1 MERMTPA
8 ADWLETRYQQ
18 LQQWTNER
26 YGSSA
31 HRAWIA
37 IGIVIAL
44 GVLAVVGAVLAMLA
58 FAISAVVAVLS
69 AVAEGGAAL
78 VNGVT
83 DWKVT
88 AVVTEPV
95 RKYITTNA
103 ASLGADAGAIWL
115 TWAVCGMVLWVC
127 SLFHSWAARGG
138 WTLFGAATTAMVYMA
153 SPPGSQWLAAGVT
166 VMYWAVLSL
175 FALSGLRRHPRTVIS
190 VQPSPAPPPPTD
202 DLRENLAEATR
213 RLEQLEAA
221 VNDAN
226 RGDWPPPRPR
236 RR

>member
-1 MERMTPA
+1 MTQA
-8 ADWLETRYQQ
+8 ADWFETRYQQ
-18 LQQWTNER
+18 LQQWTDER
-26 YGSSA
+26 YGPSA
-31 HRAWIA
+31 HRAWIV

-44 GVLAVVGAVLAMLA
+44 GVLAVVGAVLGVLA
-58 FAISAVVAVLS
+58 FTISAVLAVLG
-69 AVAEGGAAL
+69 AFARGGAAL
-78 VNGVT
+78 VGGVT
-83 DWKVT
+83 DWEVT

-95 RKYITTNA
+95 RRYIATHA
-103 ASLGADAGAIWL
+103 AGLGADVGAIWL
-115 TWAVCGMVLWVC
+115 TWAICGAVLWVC
-127 SLFHSWAARGG
+127 SLFRSWAARGG
-138 WTLFGAATTAMVYMA
+138 WTLFGVATTAMVYTA

-166 VMYWAVLSL
+166 VMYWAVLSS

-190 VQPSPAPPPPTD
+190 VQPPPVAPQPTD

-221 VNDAN
+221 ANDPA